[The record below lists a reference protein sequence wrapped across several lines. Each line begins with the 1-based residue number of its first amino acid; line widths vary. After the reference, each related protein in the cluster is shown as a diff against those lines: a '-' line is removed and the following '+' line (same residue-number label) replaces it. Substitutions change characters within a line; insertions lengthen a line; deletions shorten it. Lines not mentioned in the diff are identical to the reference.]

1 MIDLSMGI
9 NIAGFI
15 GVLAFLW
22 KIRGDMSKEVAK
34 VAADLTKE
42 INGVS
47 KRVARIEGLLEGE
60 RNAALKASQP
70 Q

>member
-1 MIDLSMGI
+1 MIDLSTGI

-22 KIRGDMSKEVAK
+22 KIRSDMSKEVAK

-47 KRVARIEGLLEGE
+47 ERVARIEGLPEGE

>member
-1 MIDLSMGI
+1 MIDLSTGI

-22 KIRGDMSKEVAK
+22 KIWGDMSKEVAK

-47 KRVARIEGLLEGE
+47 ERVARIEGLLEGE